1 MRVFVGDYEYCV
13 EEGNEAEDVK
23 EMLEEQTYETYAEQG
38 ATTNRTGPCFGLD
51 RATDLGSENWSCF
64 G

>member
-23 EMLEEQTYETYAEQG
+23 EMLEELTYETYAEQG
-38 ATTNRTGPCFGLD
+38 ATTNRTGPCFGELPRD
-51 RATDLGSENWSCF
+51 VLGHIPLR
-64 G
+64 